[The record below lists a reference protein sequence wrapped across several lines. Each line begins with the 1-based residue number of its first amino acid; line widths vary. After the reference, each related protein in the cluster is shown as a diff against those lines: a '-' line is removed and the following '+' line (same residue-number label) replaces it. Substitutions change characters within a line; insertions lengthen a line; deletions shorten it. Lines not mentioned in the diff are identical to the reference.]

1 MITRRAILIIFAG
14 LLLFA
19 SGCAT
24 TPRRGMI
31 RGALSAQVV
40 NIDGKNYIPLTLIAG
55 YYQAKCEWDPVA
67 RRADLIKEN
76 RTFAFYVGMDYAAI
90 NGRPEK
96 LTSPVVFYEGSV
108 AIPADFAI
116 EEISKVLSPPPIAEG
131 PRPPVTQKYLI
142 RKVVIDPG
150 HGGNDPGAIGRTGLK
165 EKDLVLDIGKRVKEQ
180 LNENGV
186 DVVMTRDRDTFIP
199 LEKRSKI
206 ANEGDVDFF
215 VSIHANSAKLKGA
228 RGFEVYYLS
237 TAVDDNARAVEAAEN
252 SFLKFDDSSFQRH
265 NTDLEATLWDLV
277 YTENRQESVELAKY
291 IAKAVDGST
300 SLHNRGVKSARFY
313 VLRGSQMP
321 SVLVEVGFISNPAEE
336 KNLKD
341 SAYRQAIATA
351 ITKGILNY
359 KSVYESSDGFTK

>member
-1 MITRRAILIIFAG
+1 MITRRVTLAIFAAF
-14 LLLFA
+14 LLFA
-19 SGCAT
+19 AGCAT
-24 TPRRGMI
+24 APRHGTL
-31 RGALSAQVV
+31 RGALSAQAV
-40 NIDGKNYIPLTLIAG
+40 NIDGKSYIPLTLIAG

-67 RRADLIKEN
+67 RRADLIKGN
-76 RTFAFYVGMDYAAI
+76 KTFAFYVGVDYVAI
-90 NGRPEK
+90 NGKPEK
-96 LTSPVVFYEGSV
+96 MASSAVFYEGLV

-116 EEISKVLSPPPIAEG
+116 EEISKVLSPPRITG
-131 PRPPVTQKYLI
+131 PRPPVTQKYMI
-142 RKVVIDPG
+142 RKIVIDPG

-180 LNENGV
+180 LTENGV
-186 DVVMTRDRDTFIP
+186 DVVMTRDRDRFIP
-199 LEKRSKI
+199 LEKRSQI
-206 ANEGDVDFF
+206 ANESDADFF
-215 VSIHANSAKLKGA
+215 VSIHANSARLKGA

-341 SAYRQAIATA
+341 PAYRQAVAAA

-359 KSVYESSDGFTK
+359 KSVYESSNGFTQ

>member
-1 MITRRAILIIFAG
+1 MITRRVTLAIFAA

-19 SGCAT
+19 AGCAT
-24 TPRRGMI
+24 APRHGTL
-31 RGALSAQVV
+31 RGALSAQAV
-40 NIDGKNYIPLTLIAG
+40 NIDGKSYIPLTLIAG
-55 YYQAKCEWDPVA
+55 YYQAKCEWDPMA
-67 RRADLIKEN
+67 RRADLIKGN
-76 RTFAFYVGMDYAAI
+76 KTFAFYVGMDYVAI
-90 NGRPEK
+90 NGKPEK
-96 LTSPVVFYEGSV
+96 MASPAVFYEGSV

-116 EEISKVLSPPPIAEG
+116 EEISKVLSPPRITG
-131 PRPPVTQKYLI
+131 PRPPVTQKYMI
-142 RKVVIDPG
+142 RKIVIDPG

-180 LNENGV
+180 LTENGV
-186 DVVMTRDRDTFIP
+186 DVVMTRDRDRFIP
-199 LEKRSKI
+199 LEKRSQI
-206 ANEGDVDFF
+206 ANESDVDFF
-215 VSIHANSAKLKGA
+215 VSIHANSARLKGA

-341 SAYRQAIATA
+341 PAYRQAVAGA

-359 KSVYESSDGFTK
+359 KSVYESSNGFTQ